1 MAKKQDTFYFD
12 TFTACAAHAVKASE
26 ILRRCI
32 SDYDPD
38 NLGPILDEIHKVE
51 HDADMKKHELIN
63 VLAKAFITP
72 IEREDIMLMS
82 QCLDEVVDKM
92 EDVVLRL
99 YCDNIRSIKPEMIA
113 VVDVLERCCSEMHAM
128 IKEFSNFR
136 HSRTLRDKIIAI
148 NTLEEEADALFIHN
162 MRVLHT
168 EETDPIA
175 IIVWRDVYRYIEQC
189 ADACEH
195 VADACEKIMMSNT

>member
-82 QCLDEVVDKM
+82 QCLDEVVDKL
-92 EDVVLRL
+92 EDVFVKRETA
-99 YCDNIRSIKPEMIA
+99 SVEGA
-113 VVDVLERCCSEMHAM
+113 
-128 IKEFSNFR
+128 FR
-136 HSRTLRDKIIAI
+136 EGVRVAI
-148 NTLEEEADALFIHN
+148 LLALDLFPPSGLSQN
-162 MRVLHT
+162 
-168 EETDPIA
+168 
-175 IIVWRDVYRYIEQC
+175 
-189 ADACEH
+189 
-195 VADACEKIMMSNT
+195 

>member
-32 SDYDPD
+32 SDYNPD

-82 QCLDEVVDKM
+82 QCLDEVVDKLEM
-92 EDVVLRL
+92 LMNHADTMFYRHEGIFYLQGLRFDL
-99 YCDNIRSIKPEMIA
+99 DSTGSRSFYSKQYLHQCRLAGTI
-113 VVDVLERCCSEMHAM
+113 
-128 IKEFSNFR
+128 FS
-136 HSRTLRDKIIAI
+136 
-148 NTLEEEADALFIHN
+148 
-162 MRVLHT
+162 
-168 EETDPIA
+168 
-175 IIVWRDVYRYIEQC
+175 
-189 ADACEH
+189 
-195 VADACEKIMMSNT
+195 